1 MSGFPIALM
10 TDYGLRDPFVGVMKG
25 VILGINPSA
34 LIVDVGH
41 EIAPGDV
48 RGAAFALAMAFPYFA
63 ADTIFAVVVD
73 PGVGTERRTIAARLG
88 DRSVVCPDNGLLTWV
103 LRNHGLT
110 SAVELAEKEYFLP
123 KVSETFHGRDIF
135 APVAAH
141 LSKGV
146 RLEDL
151 GPRIEDLTT
160 FDIAEVVIADRTIQG
175 EIMHVDRFGNLISN
189 IAREQFDSWRAS
201 EDGASV
207 RVHIGSVEIHGI
219 SRTYADAATGHAVAL
234 FGSAGFLE
242 IATNG
247 GSAAESFGASVG
259 SRVSVYQLPG

>member
-1 MSGFPIALM
+1 MIAAPIALM
-10 TDYGLRDPFVGVMKG
+10 TDFGLRDPFVGIMKG

-34 LIVDVGH
+34 LIVDVSH
-41 EIAPGDV
+41 EIAPGDI
-48 RGAAFALAMAFPYFA
+48 RGAAFALDMAFPYFP

-73 PGVGTERRTIAARLG
+73 PGVGTERRGVAARIG
-88 DRSVVCPDNGLLTWV
+88 ERTVVCPDNGLLTWV
-103 LRNHGLT
+103 LRNRGLT
-110 SAVELAEKEYFLP
+110 SAVELAKREYFLP
-123 KVSETFHGRDIF
+123 KVSDTFHGRDVF

-141 LSKGV
+141 LSTGV

-160 FDIAEVVIADRTIQG
+160 FEIAEVVIADRSIQG
-175 EIMHVDRFGNLISN
+175 EIVYVDRFGNLISN
-189 IAREQFDSWRAS
+189 IAREQFDDWRPSA
-201 EDGASV
+201 DGVSV
-207 RVHIGSVEIHGI
+207 RVHIGSAEIQGI
-219 SRTYADAATGHAVAL
+219 SRTYSDAPRGHAAAV